1 MSKKSQD
8 ITSLSEAE
16 FIYEL
21 TRDGSRVNNNP
32 LQWTHEWLKERGASV
47 KGLKGLGDWSGAAP
61 RADVL
66 RERKADIIGC
76 INAVIAAKRSV
87 GGQKSSN
94 NMTPEQR
101 RERAKKAAAA
111 SAAVR
116 SAKSVAKAGN

>member
-21 TRDGSRVNNNP
+21 TCDGSRVNNNP

-47 KGLKGLGDWSGAAP
+47 KGLKGLGDWSGA
-61 RADVL
+61 DVL
-66 RERKADIIGC
+66 RERKSDIIGC

-101 RERAKKAAAA
+101 RERARKAAAA